1 LVHELIIRRKNIIFR
16 CFEVWHEDRWTY
28 DYKLLPSGGI
38 SVMQGNFTQRLRW
51 LIDFCLQLDEGSRA
65 NIQAAFWPLIVCLFF
80 LFFTVRSYSFET
92 STLPKNISTS
102 SMKMGHIEGLDQ
114 RYQEDGELVK
124 LKDYKSIE
132 FDAPT
137 LAKFNPRAATLVQT
151 LNRFGLYNAGD
162 LFNLGTL
169 EIETKPTIDYMAPVY
184 ARGLTDSWTLGVGIP
199 VIQYTNEVK
208 MTQSLSNV
216 DYYNQFR
223 GLSPDLDAAL
233 DTDLRAATQNV
244 LTQKGYDPI
253 ENRSESFIGD
263 IQVVSLW
270 KIFDRG
276 DAKLIHQATLG
287 LPTGPEYNPDDLLA
301 LNTFHKTS
309 LDNLIGYSKIMGP
322 LATISPYFNMRYVFP
337 ESITVRVPTNEED
350 VLPDQSQK
358 DGVTRQ
364 EGMTYEIGTKLDFAI
379 TDSFLVGTDYRV
391 GQKDADKYSG
401 SAKGDTSVLAKNSK
415 SMWHKVSLHLN
426 YSTVKSYLKKQ
437 SLLPMSIT
445 VMAYDTVMGKNV
457 ERRTG
462 QEISLAL
469 FF

>member
-1 LVHELIIRRKNIIFR
+1 MIWGSFFR
-16 CFEVWHEDRWTY
+16 LCGRFF
-28 DYKLLPSGGI
+28 
-38 SVMQGNFTQRLRW
+38 M
-51 LIDFCLQLDEGSRA
+51 LDEGSRA
-65 NIQAAFWPLIVCLFF
+65 FVQSTFWPLIVCLFF
-80 LFFTVRSYSFET
+80 LFFTIKSYSFE
-92 STLPKNISTS
+92 SHTLPKGISTS
-102 SMKMGHIEGLDQ
+102 SIKMGHIAGLDQ

-137 LAKFNPRAATLVQT
+137 LAKFNPQAATLVQT

-169 EIETKPTIDYMAPVY
+169 EFETKPEINYVAPVY
-184 ARGLTDSWTLGVGIP
+184 AYGVNDNWTLGFGIP

-216 DYYNQFR
+216 EYYNQFR

-233 DTDLRAATQNV
+233 DTDLRAATQST
-244 LTQKGYDPI
+244 LAQKGYEPI

-263 IQVVSLW
+263 VQLVSIY
-270 KIFDRG
+270 KIFDHG
-276 DAKLIHQATLG
+276 DSRLVHQSTLT

-309 LDNLIGYSKIMGP
+309 LENLVGYSKIVGKFT
-322 LATISPYFNMRYVFP
+322 TISPFISLKYVLP
-337 ESITVRVPTNEED
+337 SEITARVPKNHDD
-350 VLPDQSQK
+350 VLPDDSSK
-358 DGVTRQ
+358 DSIILQ
-364 EGMTYEIGTKLDFAI
+364 EGLTSE
-379 TDSFLVGTDYRV
+379 VGTQVDFDLTEDFKIGGDYRL
-391 GQKDADKYSG
+391 GQKERDSYSG
-401 SAKGDTSVLAKNSK
+401 SDKGDTSVLAKNSK
-415 SMWHKVSLHLN
+415 SLWHKVSLNLS

-437 SLLPMSIT
+437 SFLPMSLSF
-445 VMAYDTVMGKNV
+445 MAYDTVVGKNV

-462 QEISLAL
+462 QEISVAL